1 MEPEIPGPPSAA
13 ENGAGGGEKGVEG
26 AESANWAEN
35 DPSCGAAVETGG
47 SPANQVERDVGD
59 GGHAPAESAPSS
71 GRPATADSD
80 HNGRSTASAAVL
92 LDGSASGGEPPVD
105 PAGVPLTDKSSVLA
119 SPHAPG
125 SAGASL
131 QLQQEPAAQ
140 ILSSVATDLG
150 AQGQRRPAQ
159 PPASDAQA
167 PDAGAEP
174 STSLQVQQPGAH
186 SPAGVSTVTAGG
198 DGR

>member
-1 MEPEIPGPPSAA
+1 MESEIPEPPSAA

-47 SPANQVERDVGD
+47 SPANQVERDVGG

-131 QLQQEPAAQ
+131 QL
-140 ILSSVATDLG
+140 VA
-150 AQGQRRPAQ
+150 
-159 PPASDAQA
+159 
-167 PDAGAEP
+167 AGACCTDTVFCGDR
-174 STSLQVQQPGAH
+174 SWSSGA
-186 SPAGVSTVTAGG
+186 TATGTAARLRRTG
-198 DGR
+198 A